1 MPMPRNP
8 ILLMLRV
15 ACFLLLTGCVTVP
28 FTGRTQWN
36 LINRVALNQS
46 VEDAYQAIKDS
57 LAQPTD
63 TSQVG
68 RVQRVGRRLAVATE
82 GYLRRNGQSK
92 SLQGVS
98 WAFLVSEDSTINASA
113 FPGGKIF
120 VTTGMLRVCTTD
132 TLLASV
138 LGHEMG
144 HVLAGHI
151 AENYSKAVVNVAG
164 MVAVAAVD
172 VSQSGTR
179 APDDTTSL
187 LDSYTSLQ
195 QLGSFAHSRQ
205 QEAEADRIGMILMA
219 LAAYPPAVQAE
230 LWERIGRLEP
240 GYSFALENSH
250 PTYLRRVRQAR
261 QRLPEALRYWQ
272 GPPLR
277 PPQRP

>member
-1 MPMPRNP
+1 MPHNS
-8 ILLMLRV
+8 IVVMLRV
-15 ACFLLLTGCVTVP
+15 ACLLLLTGCVTVP

-36 LINRVALNQS
+36 LVNRVALNQS
-46 VEDAYQAIKDS
+46 VEEAYQAIKDS

-63 TSQVG
+63 TSQAG

-82 GYLRRNGQSK
+82 GYLRQKGQSN
-92 SLQGVS
+92 SLQGVN
-98 WAFLVSEDSTINASA
+98 WVFLVVEDSSINASA

-120 VTTGMLRVCTTD
+120 VTTGMLRVCPTD

-144 HVLAGHI
+144 HVLAGHT
-151 AENYSKAVVNVAG
+151 AESYSKLMVNMVG

-172 VSQSGTR
+172 VAQSSTR
-179 APDDTTSL
+179 APGDTTRL
-187 LDSYTSLQ
+187 LDSYNGLQ
-195 QLGSFAHSRQ
+195 QLGSFAHSRK
-205 QEAEADRIGMILMA
+205 QEGEADRIGMILMA
-219 LAAYPPAVQAE
+219 LAAYPPAAQAE

-250 PTYLRRVRQAR
+250 PTHGRRVRQAR

-272 GPPLR
+272 GPPLSQA
-277 PPQRP
+277 QRP